1 MTNFDTAREALVTSL
16 KSPGSALAEHA
27 KWSESVEAHINSL
40 KASWQALSQTF
51 MDSDG
56 LKVAI
61 DMLSGLVDII
71 EKLVD
76 KLGLFGTI
84 GLGSSIYSIFKLKGT
99 GVKTSIFGALSEFT
113 SSVPQILASKQS
125 LVGAFKDIGKS
136 AKSAG
141 GTITKSL
148 TGSLSGWVTGVG
160 LAVAAIGLI
169 VTAIKNYKEEISA
182 ARQETIETANKYL
195 EASSSFEVAYAKYA
209 GKTDL
214 TAQEEEEL
222 ESAIR
227 GTVDALGDKS
237 SKLQSVVNSS
247 NDYVKSLEQIKKAEL
262 EERERQAKQ
271 KRDAALNE
279 LEDMSGLSTK
289 IMMGVPKSNIAIEMP
304 DEDGEAAQIAQRYLS
319 DYWQSTMVGGKFKKY
334 MVDISDDADVD
345 DIVEYYY
352 SLLEYQDKLSSSG
365 LGDTAD
371 FERVNAVTQAMSEN
385 IKEYTDA
392 LYDTAKAQYQLSE
405 GIPRTTEEYLNMREA
420 ILSSEDIAVLSLD
433 AKKSFAN
440 MLDEEYGAVF
450 DLSTAEVQ
458 AKKLIGLLDGYGDA
472 EATQVETFLNMRT
485 KVNNNECTVGEYMSQ
500 FNEIKELG
508 ESFEEEQEF
517 MSAFG
522 LDTDSIKEQYEGI
535 KDYLWDKIPDGSDE
549 QQYKKDINKF
559 LNDLTASE
567 LAAVLQLKTEIDWE
581 NASPEQIRAQIE
593 EEARLIEAISF
604 SVNLEFETSQLE
616 ALTTAISESVSGAG
630 LSDISISAVEDMF
643 GDLDSY
649 DSTKLFER
657 TANGIRLNN
666 EELRKLNDEYK
677 NANIDGLE
685 EKMDALAERYYQ
697 TQDEL
702 SDLTYGTEEYNDKLR
717 ELDGIE
723 DQINATEQLASQYKG
738 LASAYQTWQ
747 MVESSGSQRDMY
759 ESMLEGL
766 ENVDDEIS
774 RGWLDDG
781 TIEFLRLI
789 KGENI
794 SATATTK
801 ELVSA
806 YESLDDTIKYLGED
820 GKILEDTGYSI
831 RDFFTVDED
840 GNSTNTGVYNFL
852 DTIGRLEEEAFGG
865 LDVVKR
871 DDKGNIIGFDF
882 QIAGGD
888 KAIADA
894 LGISE
899 ELVQI
904 MVRAADDAGFVVS
917 MDGTY
922 QQLDTLKSKAQEA
935 GNTLNE
941 LKITDFEFDI
951 NTGNK
956 DSVLSQYQEA
966 LTIWEEFKKNK
977 NSDGTVNMSV
987 EGAEEAFTLVSTLQS
1002 MVDRLAEPAYMQID
1016 STQVEK
1022 SMQTPLSKLQEYE
1035 RLTQQEHQLQLKGT
1049 DTSEI
1054 DKTQEEIL
1062 DYFEGLDPEIKA
1074 DLGIENLD
1082 RDEIQAK
1089 LEAGEISIPATVDIQ
1104 VEMNN
1109 TLRDMVNV
1117 ALYNAGLIDEEELK
1131 KRVDVEVYAE
1141 EINTDNVVEE
1151 TEKATEDAFESEGK
1165 DPLLMQRALNTE
1177 IIVESV
1183 GLDNVEETMSK
1194 LEGLDDETIQV
1205 LAEVLGQ
1212 SDVEKLKDTMSKL
1225 QPVQVEAIAKA
1236 IGEGDVEGLKTA
1248 ISSLSPTYV
1257 QAIAEAFGYNDVN
1270 DLYTAIENLDPKTVQ
1285 AVADVLGITDVE
1297 NLTGAINNVEGKD
1310 VEVSAT
1316 TSGESKLSTLKNIID
1331 GIKSKTVTIT
1341 SWFKEIS
1348 SSGSTRNDSNGFSD
1362 VNGTANSNGSA
1373 FVNGSTGRAFKQGD
1387 WRTKKTETALT
1398 GELGREIVV
1407 TGNRWYTVGDHGA
1420 EFTTIPK
1427 GSIVFNHRQTEELLR
1442 NGKVTSNGGRGRAYG
1457 GGSIGTGGVGIL
1469 SRYIDADVITDVV
1482 EKAVKDSKPKTGKG
1496 STGSGGTGSAG
1507 GKSSSSKSKSS
1518 SSKSSSSSKDEKE
1531 FEEIFDLI
1539 EIAIQRIE
1547 REIDRLDQKANRTYK
1562 SWSSR
1567 NTALTSEISKV
1578 GDEIALQQKAYD
1590 RYMEEAAG
1598 TGLSS
1603 EWAAKVRNGEV
1614 DIETIKDE
1622 DLAEKIKDYQK
1633 WYELALDSQ
1642 DAIEDLKD
1650 KEAELYKQRFDN
1662 IQSRYDGILQ
1672 GYEHTE
1678 TMLNEYISQ
1687 AEEQG
1692 HIVSKKYYNAL
1703 ISNEKQNISQLKKG
1717 QSALIAARDEAV
1729 ASGKIE
1735 KYSQDWYDMCNEIDG
1750 VTQAIEESTTALLE
1764 YDNAIRDIDWST
1776 FDLIQE
1782 RISDI
1787 TAESEFLIELM
1798 SNDKL
1803 FDDKGK
1809 LTSQGAAT
1817 MGLRA
1822 LNYNASMYQS
1832 DEYGKEIAKLDKQ
1845 IAKDP
1850 YDQELVNRRR
1860 ELVELQRE
1868 SILAAEDEKQAIKDL
1883 ISEGIGLELD
1893 ALSELI
1899 DKKNESLEAEKEL
1912 YEYQKKVSEQ
1922 TENIASLRKQMAAYE
1937 NDDSEEAKA
1946 KIQELRVSLQDAET
1960 ELKETEWD
1968 KYIDDTSA
1976 LLDTLY
1982 TDYETT
1988 LNTRLD
1994 NVDFLLQQVID
2005 GVNAASTLSAE
2016 QSSNLLASLGAEGTL
2031 ASALGVEGAIAS
2043 AIVNAMGENGSI
2055 KNILNK
2061 EVTAVGTKL
2070 STAMNNIWSVGD
2082 GNIKSV
2088 LTTYGQGFQNKQ
2100 TTTNQTLN
2108 SIKISVDKMVA
2119 ASNKEAE
2126 KKTTANK
2133 TSTSAKKDPTKIST
2147 TTKEKVATAAKK
2159 ATTTNKSS
2167 GDGKAKV
2174 GDKVKFVSGKYY
2186 YDSEGTKPLGSKNLG
2201 KQVYIT
2207 SINTKS
2213 WATHPYHISTGKK
2226 LGSGD
2231 LGWLKLNQISGY
2243 ASGKKKISDNEIAW
2257 TQENGQEFIIRPS
2270 DGAIL
2275 TPVAKGD
2282 SVLNATASGNIWS
2295 MANNPAE
2302 FIKNNLGLDSANI
2315 PNSASVNNSIVQNFE
2330 NITFSMPNV
2339 HNYDETIKQMQRDKS
2354 FEKLILA
2361 MTLDQVAGKSSL
2373 AKGKSIR

>member
-1 MTNFDTAREALVTSL
+1 MTNFDTAREALETSL
-16 KSPGSALAEHA
+16 NSSGSALAEHA
-27 KWSESVEAHINSL
+27 KWSESVKARINSL
-40 KASWQALSQTF
+40 KASWQDLSITF

-56 LKVAI
+56 LKVGI
-61 DMLSGLVDII
+61 DMLSGLVGII

-76 KLGLFGTI
+76 KLGFFGTI
-84 GLGSSIYSIFKLKGT
+84 GLGSSIFSIFKLKGT
-99 GVKTSIFGALSEFT
+99 GVKTSIFGALSEFA

-148 TGSLSGWVTGVG
+148 TGSLSGWVTGIG
-160 LAVAAIGLI
+160 LAVAAISLL
-169 VTAIKNYKEEISA
+169 VTHIKNQREAESA
-182 ARQETIETANKYL
+182 LRQEAIESSSKFLDA
-195 EASSSFEVAYAKYA
+195 ASSFELAYIKYA
-209 GKTDL
+209 DKTSL
-214 TAQEEEEL
+214 TADEENEL
-222 ESAIR
+222 SLAIN
-227 GTVDALGDKS
+227 GTVEALGDKS
-237 SKLQSVVNSS
+237 SALKDVVNDSE
-247 NDYVKSLEQIKKAEL
+247 DYLANLERIQKAEL
-262 EERERQAKQ
+262 EESKKQ
-271 KRDAALNE
+271 VKEKRSNAEKELDSLGQTSVYGIGNTSSRVK
-279 LEDMSGLSTK
+279 LEDIPELKVASEITKRFLRYDTANRNDVDARKYYLGL
-289 IMMGVPKSNIAIEMP
+289 P
-304 DEDGEAAQIAQRYLS
+304 DNASY
-319 DYWQSTMVGGKFKKY
+319 
-334 MVDISDDADVD
+334 D
-345 DIVEYYY
+345 DIVEYYNVLQEY
-352 SLLEYQDKLSSSG
+352 KEKLLELGLDK
-365 LGDTAD
+365 
-371 FERVNAVTQAMSEN
+371 
-385 IKEYTDA
+385 TDA
-392 LYDTAKAQYQLSE
+392 FDNTEKAIDKMSAGVGNYIDALRQLYKVEYQLDFGTPKTVEDYIGMRQEVIE
-405 GIPRTTEEYLNMREA
+405 GIGGDFNTRKE
-420 ILSSEDIAVLSLD
+420 V
-433 AKKSFAN
+433 AN
-440 MLDEEYGAVF
+440 TLDEEYGAVF
-450 DLSTAEVQ
+450 DLSTPEFQ
-458 AKKLIGLLDGYGDA
+458 SRKLIGLIDGYGEE
-472 EATQVETFLNMRT
+472 EALQVETFLNMRT
-485 KVNNNECTVGEYMSQ
+485 KVNNNECSVGEYMSQ
-500 FNEIKELG
+500 FNEVKELG
-508 ESFEEEQEF
+508 SELGYEQEF
-517 MSAFG
+517 ATAFG
-522 LDTDSIKEQYEGI
+522 LDADQIKEQYDEVYG
-535 KDYLWDKIPDGSDE
+535 YLRNEFAPEEIFNGVSQPRFSKEDSDRV
-549 QQYKKDINKF
+549 KKF
-559 LNDLTASE
+559 LNSLTASE
-567 LAAVLQLKTEIDWE
+567 LAAVLQIKTEIDWE
-581 NASPEQIRAQIE
+581 NMSAEDIRAQIE

-604 SVNLEFETSQLE
+604 SVNLEFETTQLE
-616 ALTTAISESVSGAG
+616 ALTTAITESVSGAG

-649 DSTKLFER
+649 DPTKLFER

-717 ELDGIE
+717 ELDNIE
-723 DQINATEQLASQYKG
+723 AQINATEQLASQYKG

-747 MVESSGSQRDMY
+747 RVEASGSQRDMY

-766 ENVDDEIS
+766 ENIDDEIS

-801 ELVSA
+801 ELMDA
-806 YESLDDTIKYLGED
+806 YKSLDDTIQ
-820 GKILEDTGYSI
+820 DTTYSV

-852 DTIGRLEEEAFGG
+852 DAIGQLEEEAFGG

-922 QQLDTLKSKAQEA
+922 QQLDTLKNKAQEA
-935 GNTLNE
+935 ADELNK
-941 LKITDFEFDI
+941 LGFTDFEFDI

-956 DSVLSQYQEA
+956 DSVLTQYQEA
-966 LTIWEEFKKNK
+966 LAIWEGEFKKYRNA
-977 NSDGTVNMSV
+977 DGTVNMSV

-1016 STQVEK
+1016 VTQVEK
-1022 SMQTPLSKLQEYE
+1022 DMKTPLSKLQEYE
-1035 RLTQQEHQLQLKGT
+1035 RLVQQEHQLQLKGT

-1074 DLGIENLD
+1074 DLGIKDLS

-1089 LEAGEISIPATVDIQ
+1089 LESGEIQIPATVDLQ
-1104 VEMNN
+1104 VEMND

-1151 TEKATEDAFESEGK
+1151 ADKATEDAFESEGK

-1212 SDVEKLKDTMSKL
+1212 SDVEKLKDTMSRL
-1225 QPVQVEAIAKA
+1225 HPVQVEAIAKA
-1236 IGEGDVEGLKTA
+1236 IGEGDVESLKTV
-1248 ISSLSPTYV
+1248 IGSLEPTYV

-1297 NLTGAINNVEGKD
+1297 NLTGAIDNVEGKD

-1316 TSGESKLSTLKNIID
+1316 TSGESKLSTLKSIID

-1362 VNGTANSNGSA
+1362 VDGTANSNGSA
-1373 FVNGSTGRAFKQGD
+1373 FINGSTGRAFKQGD

-1407 TGNRWYTVGDHGA
+1407 TGDRWYTVGDHGA
-1420 EFTTIPK
+1420 EFATIPK

-1457 GGSIGTGGVGIL
+1457 GGSAGFGGIGK
-1469 SRYIDADVITDVV
+1469 VIGEAV
-1482 EKAVKDSKPKTGKG
+1482 EKGIKDASKDSKPKTGNG
-1496 STGSGGTGSAG
+1496 SVANSGSEATTNKTTKDNDSP
-1507 GKSSSSKSKSS
+1507 SKS
-1518 SSKSSSSSKDEKE
+1518 SSSSSKDEKE
-1531 FEEIFDLI
+1531 FEETFDLI

-1547 REIDRLDQKANRTYK
+1547 REIDNLDQKANRTYK

-1567 NTALTSEISKV
+1567 NVALTSEISKV
-1578 GDEIALQQKAYD
+1578 GDEIALQQKAFD
-1590 RYMEEAAG
+1590 EYMSEANSV
-1598 TGLSS
+1598 GLSS
-1603 EWAAKVRNGEV
+1603 DWIEKIQNGEI
-1614 DIETIKDE
+1614 DIETIQDE
-1622 DLAEKIKDYQK
+1622 ELAEKIKDYEK
-1633 WYELALDSQ
+1633 WYKLALDSQ

-1650 KEAELYKQRFDN
+1650 KEAELYKQRFEN
-1662 IQSRYDGILQ
+1662 TQTMYDGILQ

-1692 HIVSKKYYNAL
+1692 HIVSSEYYDAL
-1703 ISNEKQNISQLKKG
+1703 IDNEKQNIAELEKEQANL
-1717 QSALIAARDEAV
+1717 LRDRQEYYEAMR
-1729 ASGKIE
+1729 ANGMTDEEIKNSE
-1735 KYSQDWYDMCNEIDG
+1735 DWISMSNDIDT

-1782 RISDI
+1782 RISNI

-1798 SNDKL
+1798 SSKDL

-1817 MGLRA
+1817 MGLYA
-1822 LNYNASMYQS
+1822 LEYNKSMYSVDDYQS
-1832 DEYGKEIAKLDKQ
+1832 EINKLDKQ
-1845 IAKDP
+1845 IAKNP

-1860 ELVELQRE
+1860 ELVESQRE
-1868 SILAAEDEKQAIKDL
+1868 QILAAEDCKNAIKDL
-1883 ISEGIGLELD
+1883 LDDAYSQELD
-1893 ALSELI
+1893 YLQEKI
-1899 DKKNESLEAEKEL
+1899 DKTNEAIDS
-1912 YEYQKKVSEQ
+1912 QK
-1922 TENIASLRKQMAAYE
+1922 
-1937 NDDSEEAKA
+1937 D
-1946 KIQELRVSLQDAET
+1946 
-1960 ELKETEWD
+1960 
-1968 KYIDDTSA
+1968 
-1976 LLDTLY
+1976 
-1982 TDYETT
+1982 
-1988 LNTRLD
+1988 
-1994 NVDFLLQQVID
+1994 
-2005 GVNAASTLSAE
+2005 
-2016 QSSNLLASLGAEGTL
+2016 
-2031 ASALGVEGAIAS
+2031 
-2043 AIVNAMGENGSI
+2043 
-2055 KNILNK
+2055 
-2061 EVTAVGTKL
+2061 
-2070 STAMNNIWSVGD
+2070 
-2082 GNIKSV
+2082 
-2088 LTTYGQGFQNKQ
+2088 
-2100 TTTNQTLN
+2100 
-2108 SIKISVDKMVA
+2108 
-2119 ASNKEAE
+2119 
-2126 KKTTANK
+2126 
-2133 TSTSAKKDPTKIST
+2133 
-2147 TTKEKVATAAKK
+2147 
-2159 ATTTNKSS
+2159 
-2167 GDGKAKV
+2167 
-2174 GDKVKFVSGKYY
+2174 
-2186 YDSEGTKPLGSKNLG
+2186 
-2201 KQVYIT
+2201 
-2207 SINTKS
+2207 
-2213 WATHPYHISTGKK
+2213 
-2226 LGSGD
+2226 
-2231 LGWLKLNQISGY
+2231 
-2243 ASGKKKISDNEIAW
+2243 
-2257 TQENGQEFIIRPS
+2257 
-2270 DGAIL
+2270 
-2275 TPVAKGD
+2275 
-2282 SVLNATASGNIWS
+2282 
-2295 MANNPAE
+2295 
-2302 FIKNNLGLDSANI
+2302 
-2315 PNSASVNNSIVQNFE
+2315 
-2330 NITFSMPNV
+2330 
-2339 HNYDETIKQMQRDKS
+2339 
-2354 FEKLILA
+2354 
-2361 MTLDQVAGKSSL
+2361 
-2373 AKGKSIR
+2373 